1 MKYFIISQD
10 EGNILPSRINSKN
23 LTDVKA
29 VMDGDTEKM
38 DTWNIFDTVVSGE
51 TFFPDVLTNPF
62 PMFSRICFE
71 TICLY
76 CSEIDYKVIK
86 LVDAEQCR
94 GMTYFLPI
102 LDRSDC
108 LSERTEYTNS
118 FHGSFKKIVLKGEK
132 ICNKAII
139 RVDDLNSVYL
149 IIRFD
154 LAESI
159 LSRKVRG
166 IKLEEVLVDT

>member
-1 MKYFIISQD
+1 MKYFIITED
-10 EGNILPSRINSKN
+10 DGNILPSRINGKN
-23 LTDVKA
+23 LIDVKA
-29 VMDGDTEKM
+29 VMDGDIDKM
-38 DTWNIFDTVVSGE
+38 DTWNIFDTVVNGE
-51 TFFPDVLTNPF
+51 TFFPDVLSNPF

-76 CSEIDYKVIK
+76 CPEINYKIIK
-86 LVDAEQCR
+86 LVDTEQR
-94 GMTYFLPI
+94 KGMTYFLPI